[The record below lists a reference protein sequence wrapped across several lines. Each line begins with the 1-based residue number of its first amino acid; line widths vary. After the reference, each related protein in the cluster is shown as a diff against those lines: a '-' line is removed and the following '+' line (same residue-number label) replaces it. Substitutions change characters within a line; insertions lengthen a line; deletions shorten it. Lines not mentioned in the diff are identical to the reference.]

1 MSSGELIS
9 AMARCLCHKQ
19 QSNEISRSLLLQVL
33 SAAILMVLLFLSA
46 GCGGGEGTFSTPPSR
61 QLIALDVQPSHGTAV
76 QGGMVPFSAT
86 GTFDQ
91 APTTQQNIAVQWTS
105 SDTTIATIDTSGV
118 ATCIGVGGTLTITAS
133 SSGKGGMIQGTAGL
147 DCLIPPEPVTFDP
160 TGLQFVCRQAISAGC
175 QCVTSRT
182 TTLTNNTDTALVIS
196 SIVVGGSTFSAES
209 TSCGDSV
216 GAQLSCDITVHW
228 TPGPNVAIFSGTLT
242 VNDNASTS
250 PQKVFLRADETCHP
264 L

>member
-1 MSSGELIS
+1 MFVRSE
-9 AMARCLCHKQ
+9 
-19 QSNEISRSLLLQVL
+19 QSINEILRSLAFVVL
-33 SAAILMVLLFLSA
+33 SEAMLLFLLFSS
-46 GCGGGEGTFSTPPSR
+46 GCGGGGETFSMPPAR
-61 QLIALDVQPSHGTAV
+61 QLIALDVQPPHGTAV
-76 QGGMVPFSAT
+76 QGGMVPFSAK

-91 APTTQQNIAVQWTS
+91 APTTQQNMAVQWTS

-133 SSGKGGMIQGTAGL
+133 SPGKGGMVQGTAGL

-160 TGLQFVCRQAISAGC
+160 TGLQFECRQAINAGC
-175 QCVTSRT
+175 QCITSRT

-196 SIVVGGSTFSAES
+196 GILVSGSNFSAES
-209 TSCGDSV
+209 TNCGDSV
-216 GAQLSCDITVHW
+216 GSRLSCDITVHW
-228 TPGPNVAIFSGTLT
+228 TPGPNIATFSGTLT